1 MRYREIDKM
10 IVGNRLDIAVIL
22 SRHCNLNCRYCVTY
36 SNIAKQ
42 EFYDFDKII
51 NDLIYIN
58 KIRYINDISFT
69 GGEPLLYPRL
79 TELLYKVREL
89 FPDAE
94 LTVFSN
100 LKDFYN
106 VKDLV
111 KTLKETN
118 CKLYYS
124 KYPININY
132 ENIIQECEK
141 NNIKIKNIALDN
153 GTNII
158 HNVFVQ
164 NTVSKTQ
171 KSKYT
176 NGEKVRNICIK
187 CIRLFNSIMYICDGV
202 FNANVVNDKFNENF
216 KLSEKDILRVK
227 DFNYSKLIKM
237 LLSTTDYCKYC
248 MCEEIPHKWN
258 LSKPEKIDFITE

>member
-1 MRYREIDKM
+1 MRYRALDIM
-10 IVGNRLDIAVIL
+10 IAKNRLNITVIL
-22 SRHCNLNCRYCVTY
+22 SRHCNLNCRYCAIY
-36 SNIAKQ
+36 SNISKQ
-42 EFYDFDKII
+42 KFYDFDKII

-58 KIRYINDISFT
+58 KIRHIDDISFT

-79 TELLYKVREL
+79 TELLYKVKEL
-89 FPDAE
+89 FPNAQ

-111 KTLKETN
+111 KTLKETKCN
-118 CKLYYS
+118 LYYTI
-124 KYPININY
+124 YPININY

-141 NNIKIKNIALDN
+141 NDINIRNIASDD
-153 GTNII
+153 GSNII

-176 NGEKVRNICIK
+176 NIEKVRDVCIK
-187 CIRLFNSIMYICDGV
+187 CVRLFDSVIYVCDGV
-202 FNANVVNDKFNENF
+202 FNADVVNDKFNENF
-216 KLSEKDILRVK
+216 ELSEKDILRVK
-227 DFNYSKLIKM
+227 DFNYSKLIRM
-237 LLSTTDYCKYC
+237 ILSTTDYCKYC